1 MKPVNEARL
10 QKKAEYNI
18 GYERENGRYPV
29 YREIRNAVGH
39 SSLKLA

>member
-10 QKKAEYNI
+10 QKTAEYINR
-18 GYERENGRYPV
+18 YERENGRSPI